1 VRFPGRIDQLQRQPL
16 PGQHE
21 RSAKVPYAH
30 APRPIKQTLLQRAL
44 LYTVEQGIQVASLRL
59 LFNITQNTISLSI
72 PLVTEDGICWE
83 PAPRERTGPEVS
95 VGSEQRQD
103 IRTGEV

>member
-1 VRFPGRIDQLQRQPL
+1 M
-16 PGQHE
+16 
-21 RSAKVPYAH
+21 PYAH

-44 LYTVEQGIQVASLRL
+44 LYTVEEGIQVASLRL
-59 LFNITQNTISLSI
+59 LFNITQNTVSLSI

-95 VGSEQRQD
+95 VGREQRQN
-103 IRTGEV
+103 IWTGEV